1 MPGGAPAPRETSLL
15 DRLARPGGGPSTSGD
30 DNAATVRAV
39 LRNLQR
45 LLNSRQ
51 GHSAAQPDYG
61 LPDPGEVLHAY
72 ADSIGQMG
80 RAIRACI
87 ERFEPRLTSV
97 QVRHVE
103 NVDDILTLRYQIVG
117 QLAKIKERVPVVFD
131 TQVDPSGR
139 IKIGS

>member
-1 MPGGAPAPRETSLL
+1 MPRETSLL
-15 DRLARPGGGPSTSGD
+15 DRLARPKSGPASSGD
-30 DNAATVRAV
+30 DSAAVVRSV

-51 GHSAAQPDYG
+51 GHAAAQPDYG

-72 ADSIGQMG
+72 SDSIGQMG

-87 ERFEPRLTSV
+87 ERYEPRLASV

-103 NVDDILTLRYQIVG
+103 NADDVLTLRYQIVG
-117 QLAKIKERVPVVFD
+117 QLAKSKERIPVVFD

-139 IKIGS
+139 IKVGS